1 MSGIKCVHS
10 SNINMFTN
18 RIDKYLVRAG
28 YVWTLDKPT
37 ASLFAAAVLMAILL
51 NLVNPILHELK

>member
-1 MSGIKCVHS
+1 MCILVILKCFEQNRQVSGKG
-10 SNINMFTN
+10 
-18 RIDKYLVRAG
+18 RIHLDG

-37 ASLFAAAVLMAILL
+37 ASLFAAAALMTILL